1 LRANHLLIVLQ
12 EKFPLQGHVKEE
24 SIIVRQLLQTGHN
37 EKYKFHFVSARMCE
51 SGKERQTCR
60 IGEKTRRNN
69 SRKVEI

>member
-1 LRANHLLIVLQ
+1 
-12 EKFPLQGHVKEE
+12 
-24 SIIVRQLLQTGHN
+24 
-37 EKYKFHFVSARMCE
+37 VSARICE